1 MKTPWKFLAQLTSR
15 RPSTKAQESSIRRD
29 TDPKAHESDEK
40 HRSALRLSLKVA
52 ASPPAHEDDVPVDQ
66 VSVVSDQAQ
75 GEGDVAQALR
85 SPIDAEKAQATTGSE
100 ADTSGGEA
108 NCLAPKSVAGTKSQS
123 KPRIKRRERRNRA
136 NPQAA
141 AQSAVAPKHQR
152 LQPLSSR
159 DLFFREATT
168 LDEDIKMLRIQL
180 AQKLHLQNG
189 QLTKMLERFDV
200 P

>member
-1 MKTPWKFLAQLTSR
+1 M
-15 RPSTKAQESSIRRD
+15 
-29 TDPKAHESDEK
+29 
-40 HRSALRLSLKVA
+40 
-52 ASPPAHEDDVPVDQ
+52 
-66 VSVVSDQAQ
+66 SVVSDQAQ